1 MNVANGVRV
10 ARLAV
15 RVGLS
20 EFTNSWNLK
29 TWVTGWLLGVLAQ
42 VAFFALLGK
51 LIDSEDRFH
60 YLLIGNALAAGCF
73 QANIAVAVSTWD
85 RGDGTYPLLVIAP
98 SSLVPAIIG
107 RCSSYLVGGIGT
119 AICAFVFI
127 RVFFDL
133 PMPWPSALLVAPL
146 IVLTCMSSFFLAC
159 FLGAFVCR
167 LPRTRNIVH
176 RFETIGIMIFC
187 GVSVPV
193 AFWPGWVEV
202 VANVLPVTHGL
213 QAIRLVLAE
222 APASR
227 VLEQVGLELLV
238 GLAWLGLASLIIDK
252 MADAGRRDGS
262 IELM

>member
-1 MNVANGVRV
+1 MNALRV
-10 ARLAV
+10 VRLAV

-20 EFTNSWNLK
+20 EFTNSWNVQ
-29 TWVTGWLLGVLAQ
+29 TWLTGWLLGVLAQ

-60 YLLIGNALAAGCF
+60 YLLVGNALAAGCF

-107 RCSSYLVGGIGT
+107 RCSSYLVGGMAT
-119 AICAFVFI
+119 AMCAFIFI
-127 RVFFDL
+127 RVFFNL
-133 PMPWPSALLVAPL
+133 PMPWPSALAVAPL
-146 IVLTCMSSFFLAC
+146 IVISCMSSFFLAC
-159 FLGAFVCR
+159 FLGAFVA
-167 LPRTRNIVH
+167 LKPRIRNIVH

-193 AFWPGWVEV
+193 TFWPGWVEV

-222 APASR
+222 ADASR
-227 VLEQVGLELLV
+227 VLNQVGLELLV
-238 GLAWLGLASLIIDK
+238 GLAWLTGAALIIDRL
-252 MADAGRRDGS
+252 ANAGRRDGS
-262 IELM
+262 IGLI

>member
-1 MNVANGVRV
+1 MNALRV
-10 ARLAV
+10 TRLAV

-20 EFTNSWNLK
+20 EFTGSWSLQ
-29 TWVTGWLLGVLAQ
+29 TWITGWLLGVLAQ

-51 LIDSEDRFH
+51 LIESEEKFH

-107 RCSSYLVGGIGT
+107 RCSSYLIGGMAT
-119 AICAFVFI
+119 AVCAFIFI
-127 RVFFDL
+127 RVIFDL
-133 PMPWPSALLVAPL
+133 PMPWYWAIALPPL
-146 IVLTCMSSFFLAC
+146 IVITCLSSFYLAC
-159 FLGAFVCR
+159 FLGAFVA
-167 LPRTRNIVH
+167 LKPRIRNIVH

-193 AFWPGWVEV
+193 TFWPGWVEI

-213 QAIRLVLAE
+213 QAIRLVIAR
-222 APASR
+222 ADAAQ
-227 VLEQVGLELLV
+227 VAEQVGLELLV
-238 GLAWLGLASLIIDK
+238 GMGWLALASLIIDRL
-252 MADAGRRDGS
+252 ADAGRKDGS
-262 IELM
+262 IDFI